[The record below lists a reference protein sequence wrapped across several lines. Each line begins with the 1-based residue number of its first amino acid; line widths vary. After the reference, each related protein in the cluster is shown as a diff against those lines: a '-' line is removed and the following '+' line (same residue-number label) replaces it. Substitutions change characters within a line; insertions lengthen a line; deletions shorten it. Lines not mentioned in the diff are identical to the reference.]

1 MDGFLVDHEPPTR
14 IVTALAEDGI
24 TFLAKE
30 QVEVYRPT
38 TAARQ
43 LMLLPDEV
51 HVDIEQ
57 FNRQVHTENFNR
69 VVCGGRDTIAVRER
83 TAPA

>member
-1 MDGFLVDHEPPTR
+1 
-14 IVTALAEDGI
+14 
-24 TFLAKE
+24 
-30 QVEVYRPT
+30 
-38 TAARQ
+38 
-43 LMLLPDEV
+43 MLLPDEV